1 MKLYALEMVV
11 VDDITKNDPNP
22 KEVVVEVEMMTLG
35 VALELIVEVEDGE
48 DDFGGALE
56 VGGCCCSDGDEE
68 ELIKARVLVKVKAS
82 LEK

>member
-35 VALELIVEVEDGE
+35 VALELIVEVEMKRSWRR
-48 DDFGGALE
+48 LW
-56 VGGCCCSDGDEE
+56 
-68 ELIKARVLVKVKAS
+68 LW
-82 LEK
+82 